1 MTNDS
6 LFYPHPGTPSPPLVS
21 NLPSKLPRPA
31 GTGNPRRN
39 SMFNNLI
46 ESSSHLQEFKRR
58 GSFLLFTT
66 ATYLV
71 LFVITGVV
79 SIYAY
84 DAHLESQSTEWEI
97 TFMPVPP
104 PEPAPPEIR
113 NTIRPAANSDA
124 PTTSR
129 SVRTVLYDDVS
140 NPNNPPVNVSTAAQP
155 IPPARIDSD
164 LGKYNAD
171 PITPAGSKS
180 GVTGGTG
187 TTPQV
192 NITEPPPP
200 PPPAPTPVV
209 PKVIKM
215 SEGPLKGKAVSL
227 PKPIYPAMA
236 RQIGLQGTVTVQI
249 LIDEE
254 GRVVSA
260 QAISGHPILIP
271 EAKRAA
277 LQARFTPTTLGN
289 LPVKVSGVIT
299 YNFVKQ

>member
-1 MTNDS
+1 
-6 LFYPHPGTPSPPLVS
+6 
-21 NLPSKLPRPA
+21 
-31 GTGNPRRN
+31 
-39 SMFNNLI
+39 MFNNLI

-71 LFVITGVV
+71 LFVITGVA

-97 TFMPVPP
+97 TFIPVVP

-113 NTIRPAANSDA
+113 NTIRPAANSNA
-124 PTTSR
+124 PSTAR
-129 SVRTVLYDDVS
+129 SVRTVLYEDIS
-140 NPNNPPVNVSTAAQP
+140 NPKNPPVNVSSAPQP

-164 LGKYNAD
+164 VGKYNAD
-171 PITPAGSKS
+171 PITPSGSKS
-180 GVTGGTG
+180 GVSGGTG
-187 TTPQV
+187 NTPQV
-192 NITEPPPP
+192 NITEPP

-227 PKPIYPAMA
+227 PKPIYPALA
-236 RQIGLQGTVTVQI
+236 RQIGLQGTVTVQV

-260 QAISGHPILIP
+260 QPISGHPILIP
-271 EAKRAA
+271 EAKKAA
-277 LQARFTPTTLGN
+277 LQARFTPTTLGSQ
-289 LPVKVSGVIT
+289 PVKVSGMIT